1 MKHINLFAI
10 LLCTIFM
17 LFNASMIAYADV
29 DASTTVYIT
38 KTGQKYHRS
47 DCSYLRQSK
56 ISITLSATPNE
67 PIAPIVY
74 FFAGAASML
83 IIRKLLS
90 HFLE

>member
-56 ISITLSATPNE
+56 ISITLSPNE

-74 FFAGAASML
+74 FL
-83 IIRKLLS
+83 QVPHLC
-90 HFLE
+90 